1 MNVFEIAITE
11 EQADYLQRLGMDVDT
26 RYDIVNRIIESH
38 RDDPTPEVITSPVFE
53 HYHKLAEEAK
63 LAYETAK
70 LEFGETFLRK
80 RVEEKLGK
88 EDVNFT
94 WSINDF
100 SSLKAV
106 ITVA

>member
-11 EQADYLQRLGMDVDT
+11 EQADYLQRLGMDIDT
-26 RYDIVNRIIESH
+26 RYDIVGRIIEAH
-38 RDDPTPEVITSPVFE
+38 RNDPTPEVISSPVFE

-63 LAYETAK
+63 LSYETAK
-70 LEFGETFLRK
+70 LEFGEKFLRPK
-80 RVEEKLGK
+80 VEEKLGK
-88 EDVNFT
+88 NDVNFT

-106 ITVA
+106 ITIA